1 MRYLEKK
8 WTAARRTA
16 WIAKAKKA
24 FTEHLQ
30 QYEYT
35 EVANVGNDEQ
45 VRVTPL
51 QPLPAQRK
59 RTVAAA
65 DWISDIESDDDERP
79 ATPSIHQQYQEY
91 VKEARANANVTV
103 YESPIQYWMNN
114 RRRWP
119 QLTSMALD
127 TFATPVMSDEPERV
141 FSMTGAAISPRRRQL
156 GSDMIRNIMCLK
168 SWIRSGIIQ
177 ITRALFTTAQF
188 ATRASS
194 ADDDDDDIT
203 ILE

>member
-1 MRYLEKK
+1 MI
-8 WTAARRTA
+8 
-16 WIAKAKKA
+16 IA
-24 FTEHLQ
+24 
-30 QYEYT
+30 
-35 EVANVGNDEQ
+35 
-45 VRVTPL
+45 PL

-156 GSDMIRNIMCLK
+156 GSDMIRNLMCLK
-168 SWIRSGIIQ
+168 SWIRSDIIQ
-177 ITRALFTTAQF
+177 ITRPLFTTGTLRIIAKP
-188 ATRASS
+188 SS
-194 ADDDDDDIT
+194 AGDNDDDIM
-203 ILE
+203 IME